1 MKHVFVHCYGNL
13 KIIYLKYICQ
23 FQLNNCYNEKT
34 SHWNGFVLLFA
45 ESKTNFE
52 TILNIV
58 EYFIMKKNVWVNET
72 KSREAKNK
80 NKKEENLIN
89 LFGGW
94 PTTQFERKKNFLS
107 FSAKLKLKLYCKTF
121 VSTSRKW
128 ITVFFIL
135 QHIIII
141 SKYWLLH
148 LKVYTFFQKG
158 SWVYTR

>member
-1 MKHVFVHCYGNL
+1 MKQVFIHCYYNL

-23 FQLNNCYNEKT
+23 FQLNNYNNEKT
-34 SHWNGFVLLFA
+34 SYWNGFVLLFA

-94 PTTQFERKKNFLS
+94 PTTQFERKKNFFS
-107 FSAKLKLKLYCKTF
+107 FSAKLKLYCKTF

-148 LKVYTFFQKG
+148 LKVY
-158 SWVYTR
+158 VLYYI